1 MNKTLE
7 NVIGILD
14 ASGAGYEAFQLRQL
28 WEAQETAII
37 KAHQSLAMVGFP
49 EKNGKY
55 DKNGEWNFTKMTEN
69 GNPEDAKLVKKAFQI
84 LSDQLNEA

>member
-1 MNKTLE
+1 MNPTLE
-7 NVIGILD
+7 KVIGILD

-28 WEAQETAII
+28 WEAKERAIDN
-37 KAHQSLAMVGFP
+37 AHTCLALVGFP

-69 GNPEDAKLVKKAFQI
+69 GNPEDAKSVKKAFQI
-84 LSDQLNEA
+84 LSDQLDNA

>member
-1 MNKTLE
+1 MNPILE

-28 WEAQETAII
+28 WEAREKDIDN
-37 KAHQSLAMVGFP
+37 AHTCLSLVGFP
-49 EKNGKY
+49 EKNGRY

-69 GNPEDAKLVKKAFQI
+69 GNPEDAKWVKEAFQI
-84 LSDQLNEA
+84 LSKLLDK